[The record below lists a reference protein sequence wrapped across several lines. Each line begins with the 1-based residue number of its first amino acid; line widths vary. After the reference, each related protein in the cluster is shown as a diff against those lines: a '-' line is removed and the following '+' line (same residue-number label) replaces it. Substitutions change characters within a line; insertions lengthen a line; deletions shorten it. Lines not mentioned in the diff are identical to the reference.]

1 MARKVAVINQK
12 GGVGK
17 TTTTA
22 NLGYMLAQK
31 GYKVTLI
38 DLDPQGSL
46 TISLGFNWQEHLG
59 IEDLLLHGEK
69 LENVIVSNRKNLRLI
84 PCGNNLGQA
93 EHIDKASSSAIAKG
107 LKKILSELEDDDY
120 VLVDCPPSS
129 GFLIIC
135 ALYAI
140 DEVLIP
146 ISSDYLTLHGLSHL
160 LGTLKGFEERLKHEI
175 KKWFV
180 ITRFHPRRRL
190 SQDVKEKLISYF
202 PDQVLKTSIRE
213 CTPLAESPSF
223 GLTVDEHQKACNGA
237 SDYKELAEDFCIGR
251 TC

>member
-1 MARKVAVINQK
+1 MINQK

-22 NLGYMLAQK
+22 NLGYMLAKK

-46 TISLGFNWQEHLG
+46 TISLGVDWQEHGG
-59 IEDLLLHGEK
+59 IEDVLLHDEDLG
-69 LENVIVSNRKNLRLI
+69 NVIIESRKNLRLI

-93 EHIDKASSSAIAKG
+93 EYIEKDSAAIAKG
-107 LKKILSELEDDDY
+107 LKKVLSQLDDDY
-120 VLVDCPPSS
+120 VLIDCPPSS
-129 GFLIIC
+129 GFLIVS
-135 ALYAI
+135 ALYSI

-146 ISSDYLTLHGLSHL
+146 IAGDYLTLHGLSHL
-160 LGTLKGFEERLKHEI
+160 LGTLNGFEERLKHKI

-180 ITRFHPRRRL
+180 VTRYHPRRRL
-190 SQDVKEKLISYF
+190 AQDVKNKLQSYF

-213 CTPLAESPSF
+213 TSALAESPSF
-223 GLTVDEHQKACNGA
+223 GKTVDEYQPNSNGA
-237 SDYKELAEDFCIGR
+237 EDYHNLAEDFCIGR

>member
-1 MARKVAVINQK
+1 MTRKVAVINQK

-22 NLGYMLAQK
+22 NLGYMLAKK

-46 TISLGFNWQEHLG
+46 TISLGVNWQEHLG
-59 IEDLLLHGEK
+59 IEDLLLHDEK
-69 LENVIVSNRKNLRLI
+69 LENVIIESRENLRLI
-84 PCGNNLGQA
+84 PCGNDLGQV
-93 EHIDKASSSAIAKG
+93 EYMGQESSTIAKN
-107 LKKILSELEDDDY
+107 LKEILSNIDDDFI
-120 VLVDCPPSS
+120 LIDCPPSS
-129 GFLIIC
+129 GFLIVS

-146 ISSDYLTLHGLSHL
+146 IASDYLTLHGLSHL
-160 LGTLKGFEERLKHEI
+160 MGTLKGFEQRLKHNI

-180 ITRFHPRRRL
+180 VTRFHPRRRL
-190 SQDVKEKLISYF
+190 AQDVKSKLVSYF
-202 PDQVLKTSIRE
+202 PGQVLKTSIRE
-213 CTPLAESPSF
+213 TSAVAESPSF
-223 GLTVDEHQKACNGA
+223 GLTIFEYQKNSNGA
-237 SDYKELAEDFCIGR
+237 TDYNDLADDFYIGR

>member
-1 MARKVAVINQK
+1 MTRKVAVINQK

-22 NLGYMLAQK
+22 NLGYMLAKK

-46 TISLGFNWQEHLG
+46 TSSLGAQWQDHIG
-59 IEDLLLHGEK
+59 IEDLLLHDEK
-69 LENVIVSNRKNLRLI
+69 IENAIVKSRENLRLI
-84 PCGNNLGQA
+84 PCGNNLGQV
-93 EHIDKASSSAIAKG
+93 EHLDQGASSSIAKKLRG
-107 LKKILSELEDDDY
+107 IVNQLDDDY
-120 VLVDCPPSS
+120 ILIDCPPSS

-135 ALYAI
+135 ALFSI

-146 ISSDYLTLHGLSHL
+146 ISSDYLTMHGLSHL
-160 LGTLKGFEERLKHEI
+160 LSTLKGFEERVKHKI
-175 KKWFV
+175 KKYIV

-190 SQDVKEKLISYF
+190 SREVKEKLISYF

-213 CTPLAESPSF
+213 TTALAESPSF
-223 GLTVDEHQKACNGA
+223 GLTAYEHQKGGNGA
-237 SDYKELAEDFCIGR
+237 NDYRDLAEVFWIGR
-251 TC
+251 VC

>member
-1 MARKVAVINQK
+1 MTRKVAVINQK

-22 NLGYMLAQK
+22 NLGYMLAKK
-31 GYKVTLI
+31 GSKVTLI

-46 TISLGFNWQEHLG
+46 TISLGVNWQEKLG
-59 IEDLLLHGEK
+59 IEDLLLHDDK
-69 LENVIVSNRKNLRLI
+69 LENVILQTRKNISLI

-93 EHIDKASSSAIAKG
+93 EHIDKDSSSSIAKG
-107 LKKILSELEDDDY
+107 LKKVLDQLPEEDYILI
-120 VLVDCPPSS
+120 DCPPSS

-135 ALYAI
+135 ALYAV

-146 ISSDYLTLHGLSHL
+146 ISGDYLTLHGLSHL
-160 LGTLKGFEERLKHEI
+160 LGTLKGFEKRLQHDI

-180 ITRFHPRRRL
+180 VTRFHPRRRL
-190 SQDVKEKLISYF
+190 AQDVKEKLISYF
-202 PDQVLKTSIRE
+202 PGQVLKTSIRE
-213 CTPLAESPSF
+213 TTAVAESPSF
-223 GLTVDEHQKACNGA
+223 GLTVDEYQKNCNG
-237 SDYKELAEDFCIGR
+237 SNDYRDLAKDFSIGR

>member
-1 MARKVAVINQK
+1 MTRKVAVINQK

-22 NLGYMLAQK
+22 NLGYMLAKK

-46 TISLGFNWQEHLG
+46 TISLGVNWQEHLG
-59 IEDLLLHGEK
+59 IEDLLLHDEK
-69 LENVIVSNRKNLRLI
+69 LENVIIESRENLRLI
-84 PCGNNLGQA
+84 PCGNHLGQV
-93 EHIDKASSSAIAKG
+93 EYMGQESSTIAKN
-107 LKKILSELEDDDY
+107 LKDVLSGIDDDF
-120 VLVDCPPSS
+120 VLIDCPPSS
-129 GFLIIC
+129 GFLIVS

-146 ISSDYLTLHGLSHL
+146 IASDYLTLHGLSHL
-160 LGTLKGFEERLKHEI
+160 IGTLQGFEKRLKHKI

-180 ITRFHPRRRL
+180 VTRFHPRRRL
-190 SQDVKEKLISYF
+190 SQDVKAKLVSYF
-202 PDQVLKTSIRE
+202 PGQVLRTSIRE
-213 CTPLAESPSF
+213 TSAIAESPSF
-223 GLTVDEHQKACNGA
+223 GLTVFEYQKNSNGTI
-237 SDYKELAEDFCIGR
+237 DYNDLADDFYIGR

>member
-1 MARKVAVINQK
+1 MTRKVAVINQK

-22 NLGYMLAQK
+22 NLGYMLAKK

-46 TISLGFNWQEHLG
+46 TISLGVNWQEHSG
-59 IEDLLLHGEK
+59 IEDLLLHDEK
-69 LENVIVSNRKNLRLI
+69 LENVIIQSRENLRLI
-84 PCGNNLGQA
+84 PCGNHLGQV
-93 EHIDKASSSAIAKG
+93 EYMGQESSTIAKN
-107 LKKILSELEDDDY
+107 LKEVLSSIDDDF
-120 VLVDCPPSS
+120 VLIDCPPSS
-129 GFLIIC
+129 GFLIVS

-146 ISSDYLTLHGLSHL
+146 IASDYLTLHGLSHL
-160 LGTLKGFEERLKHEI
+160 IGTLNGFEERLKHKI

-180 ITRFHPRRRL
+180 VTRFYPRRRL
-190 SQDVKEKLISYF
+190 AQDVKGKLVSYF
-202 PDQVLKTSIRE
+202 PGQVLKTSIRE
-213 CTPLAESPSF
+213 TSAIAESPSF
-223 GLTVDEHQKACNGA
+223 GLTVYEYQKNSNGTK
-237 SDYKELAEDFCIGR
+237 DYNDLADDFYIGR

>member
-1 MARKVAVINQK
+1 MTRKVAVINQK

-22 NLGYMLAQK
+22 NLGYMLAKK

-46 TISLGFNWQEHLG
+46 TISLGVNWQEHLG
-59 IEDLLLHGEK
+59 IEDLLLHDEK
-69 LENVIVSNRKNLRLI
+69 LENVILQSRDNLRLI
-84 PCGNNLGQA
+84 PCGNHLGQV
-93 EHIDKASSSAIAKG
+93 EYMGQESSTIAKN
-107 LKKILSELEDDDY
+107 LKDVLSNIDDDF
-120 VLVDCPPSS
+120 VLIDCPPSS
-129 GFLIIC
+129 GFLIVS

-146 ISSDYLTLHGLSHL
+146 IASDYLTLHGLSHL
-160 LGTLKGFEERLKHEI
+160 IGTLSGFEKRLKHKI

-180 ITRFHPRRRL
+180 VTRFHPRRRL
-190 SQDVKEKLISYF
+190 SQDVKGKLISYF

-213 CTPLAESPSF
+213 TSAVAESPSF
-223 GLTVDEHQKACNGA
+223 GLTVFEYQKNSNG
-237 SDYKELAEDFCIGR
+237 SKDYNDLADDFYIGR

>member
-1 MARKVAVINQK
+1 MTRKVAVINQK

-31 GYKVTLI
+31 GYRVTVI

-46 TISLGFNWQEHLG
+46 TISLGVNWQEHLG
-59 IEDLLLHGEK
+59 IEDLLLHDDV
-69 LENVIVSNRKNLRLI
+69 LENVIVEGRKNLRLI

-93 EHIDKASSSAIAKG
+93 EHINKQSSAEIAKK
-107 LKKILSELEDDDY
+107 LKNVLSQLDDDY
-120 VLVDCPPSS
+120 VFIDCPPSS
-129 GFLIIC
+129 GFLIVC
-135 ALYAI
+135 ALNAI

-160 LGTLKGFEERLKHEI
+160 LGTLKSFEERLKHGI

-180 ITRFHPRRRL
+180 VTRFHPRRRL
-190 SQDVKEKLISYF
+190 SQDVKDKLVSYF
-202 PDQVLKTSIRE
+202 PGQVLKTSIRE
-213 CTPLAESPSF
+213 TTAVAESPSF
-223 GLTVDEHQKACNGA
+223 GLTVEEHQQGGNGA
-237 SDYKELAEDFCIGR
+237 NDYRNLAEDFCIGR

>member
-1 MARKVAVINQK
+1 MTRKVAVINQK

-31 GYKVTLI
+31 GYRVTLI

-46 TISLGFNWQEHLG
+46 TISLGVDWQEHAG
-59 IEDLLLHGEK
+59 IEDLLLHDDK
-69 LENVIVSNRKNLRLI
+69 LENVIIESRKNLRLI

-93 EHIDKASSSAIAKG
+93 EHIDKASSSSIAKG
-107 LKKILSELEDDDY
+107 LKKVLNQLTDDDFI
-120 VLVDCPPSS
+120 LIDCPPSS

-146 ISSDYLTLHGLSHL
+146 ISGDYLTLHGLSHL
-160 LGTLKGFEERLKHEI
+160 LGTLKSFEKRLQHDI

-190 SQDVKEKLISYF
+190 AQDVKEKMISYF

-213 CTPLAESPSF
+213 TTALAESPSF
-223 GLTVDEHQKACNGA
+223 GLTVEEHQKGGNG
-237 SDYKELAEDFCIGR
+237 SKDYRDLAEDFCIGR
-251 TC
+251 AC

>member
-1 MARKVAVINQK
+1 MTRKVAVINQK

-17 TTTTA
+17 TTTTT
-22 NLGYMLAQK
+22 NLGYMLAQQ

-46 TISLGFNWQEHLG
+46 TISLGVNWQDHLG
-59 IEDLLLHGEK
+59 IEDLLLHDDD
-69 LENVIVSNRKNLRLI
+69 LENVIVEARKNLRLI

-93 EHIDKASSSAIAKG
+93 EHIDKKSSSMVAKK
-107 LKKILSELEDDDY
+107 LKNVIDQLDDDY
-120 VLVDCPPSS
+120 VLIDCPPSS

-135 ALYAI
+135 ALYSI

-160 LGTLKGFEERLKHEI
+160 LGTLKSFEDRLKHGI

-190 SQDVKEKLISYF
+190 SQDVKEKLVSYF
-202 PDQVLKTSIRE
+202 PDQVLQTPVRE
-213 CTPLAESPSF
+213 TTALAESPSF
-223 GLTVDEHQKACNGA
+223 GLTVEEYQKGGNG
-237 SDYKELAEDFCIGR
+237 SNDYRKLAEDFCIGR

>member
-1 MARKVAVINQK
+1 MTRKVAVINQK

-22 NLGYMLAQK
+22 NLGYMLAK
-31 GYKVTLI
+31 RGHTVTLI

-46 TISLGFNWQEHLG
+46 TISLGVNWQEHLG
-59 IEDLLLHGEK
+59 IEDLLLHDEK
-69 LENVIVSNRKNLRLI
+69 LENVILESRENLRLI
-84 PCGNNLGQA
+84 PCGNHLGQV
-93 EHIDKASSSAIAKG
+93 EYMGQQSSTIAKN
-107 LKKILSELEDDDY
+107 LKKVLNGLDDDF
-120 VLVDCPPSS
+120 VLIDCPPSS
-129 GFLIIC
+129 GFLIVS

-146 ISSDYLTLHGLSHL
+146 IASDYLTLHGLSHL
-160 LGTLKGFEERLKHEI
+160 LGTLKGFEKRLGHKI

-180 ITRFHPRRRL
+180 VTRFHPRRRL
-190 SQDVKEKLISYF
+190 AQDVKVKLISYF

-213 CTPLAESPSF
+213 TSAVAESPSF
-223 GLTVDEHQKACNGA
+223 GLTVFEYQKSSNGA
-237 SDYKELAEDFCIGR
+237 KDYHDLAEDFFVGR

>member
-1 MARKVAVINQK
+1 MTRKIAVINQK

-22 NLGYMLAQK
+22 NLGYMLAKK

-46 TISLGFNWQEHLG
+46 TISLGVNWQEHLG
-59 IEDLLLHGEK
+59 IEDLLLHDEK
-69 LENVIVSNRKNLRLI
+69 LENVIIESRENLRLI
-84 PCGNNLGQA
+84 PCGNHLGQV
-93 EHIDKASSSAIAKG
+93 EYMGQESSTIAKN
-107 LKKILSELEDDDY
+107 LKAVLSSIDDDF
-120 VLVDCPPSS
+120 VLIDCPPSS
-129 GFLIIC
+129 GFLIVS

-146 ISSDYLTLHGLSHL
+146 IASDYLTLHGLSHL
-160 LGTLKGFEERLKHEI
+160 IGTLKGFEKRLKHKI

-180 ITRFHPRRRL
+180 VTRFHPRRRL
-190 SQDVKEKLISYF
+190 AQDVKGKLVSYF
-202 PDQVLKTSIRE
+202 PGQVLKTSIRE
-213 CTPLAESPSF
+213 TSAIAESPSF
-223 GLTVDEHQKACNGA
+223 GLTVFEYQKNSNGA
-237 SDYKELAEDFCIGR
+237 TDYNDLADDFYIGR

>member
-1 MARKVAVINQK
+1 MTRKVAVINQK

-22 NLGYMLAQK
+22 NLGYMLAQQ

-46 TISLGFNWQEHLG
+46 TISLGVNWQEKLG
-59 IEDLLLHGEK
+59 IEDLLLHDEV
-69 LENVIVSNRKNLRLI
+69 LENVIVEGRKNLRLI

-93 EHIDKASSSAIAKG
+93 EHIDKSASSTIAKK
-107 LKKILSELEDDDY
+107 LKQVLNQLDDDY
-120 VLVDCPPSS
+120 VLIDCPPSS

-160 LGTLKGFEERLKHEI
+160 LGTLKGFEKRLRHEI

-180 ITRFHPRRRL
+180 VTRFHPRRRL

-213 CTPLAESPSF
+213 TTALAESPSF
-223 GLTVDEHQKACNGA
+223 GLTVDEHHKGCNGA
-237 SDYKELAEDFCIGR
+237 IDYRNLAEDFSIGR

>member
-1 MARKVAVINQK
+1 MTRKVAVINQK

-22 NLGYMLAQK
+22 NLGYMLAQQ
-31 GYKVTLI
+31 GYRVTLI

-46 TISLGFNWQEHLG
+46 TISLGVDWQEHLG
-59 IEDLLLHGEK
+59 IEDLLLHDEK
-69 LENVIVSNRKNLRLI
+69 LENVIVESRKNLNLI
-84 PCGNNLGQA
+84 PCGNHLGQI
-93 EHIDKASSSAIAKG
+93 EHIDRDSSTIAKQ
-107 LKKILSELEDDDY
+107 LKRVLNGIDDDFI
-120 VLVDCPPSS
+120 LIDCPPSS

-135 ALYAI
+135 ALYSI

-146 ISSDYLTLHGLSHL
+146 VSSDYLTLHGLSHL
-160 LGTLKGFEERLKHEI
+160 LGTLKGFEERLKHDI

-190 SQDVKEKLISYF
+190 SQDVKDKMISYF
-202 PDQVLKTSIRE
+202 SDQVLYTSVRE
-213 CTPLAESPSF
+213 TTALAESPSF
-223 GLTVDEHQKACNGA
+223 GLTVEEYQKNCKGA
-237 SDYKELAEDFCIGR
+237 DDYRDLANDFCIGR

>member
-1 MARKVAVINQK
+1 MTRKVAVINQK

-46 TISLGFNWQEHLG
+46 TISLGVNWQEHAG
-59 IEDLLLHGEK
+59 IEDLLLHDES
-69 LENVIVSNRKNLRLI
+69 LENVILESRKNLRLI
-84 PCGNNLGQA
+84 PCGNHLGQV
-93 EHIDKASSSAIAKG
+93 EYMSQESSSIAKA
-107 LKKILSELEDDDY
+107 LRKVLDQLDDDF
-120 VLVDCPPSS
+120 VLIDCPPSS
-129 GFLIIC
+129 GFLIVS

-140 DEVLIP
+140 DEVLVP
-146 ISSDYLTLHGLSHL
+146 IASDYLTLHGLSHL
-160 LGTLKGFEERLKHEI
+160 LGTLKGFEQRLGHKI

-190 SQDVKEKLISYF
+190 AQDVKAKLISYF
-202 PDQVLKTSIRE
+202 PDQVLLTSIRE
-213 CTPLAESPSF
+213 TSAVAESPSF
-223 GLTVDEHQKACNGA
+223 GLTVDEYQKNSNG
-237 SDYKELAEDFCIGR
+237 SKDYYSLADDFCIGR
-251 TC
+251 TH

>member
-1 MARKVAVINQK
+1 MTRRVAVINQK

-46 TISLGFNWQEHLG
+46 TVGLGVDWQENLG
-59 IEDLLLHGEK
+59 IEDLLLHGES
-69 LENVIVSNRKNLRLI
+69 LENVIVESRKNLRLI

-93 EHIDKASSSAIAKG
+93 ELVDKNSSAAIAKK
-107 LKKILSELEDDDY
+107 LKSVVNQLDDDY
-120 VLVDCPPSS
+120 VLIDCPPAS

-135 ALYAI
+135 ALYSI

-160 LGTLKGFEERLKHEI
+160 LGTLKSFEDRLKHKA

-180 ITRFHPRRRL
+180 ITRYHPRRRL
-190 SQDVKEKLISYF
+190 AQDVRDKLISYF
-202 PDQVLKTSIRE
+202 PGKVLQTCIRE
-213 CTPLAESPSF
+213 TTAIAESPSF
-223 GLTVDEHQKACNGA
+223 GLTVEEHNKRCNGA
-237 SDYKELAEDFCIGR
+237 KDYRNLAEDFCIGK
-251 TC
+251 TY

>member
-1 MARKVAVINQK
+1 MTRKVAVINQK

-22 NLGYMLAQK
+22 NLGYMLAKK

-46 TISLGFNWQEHLG
+46 TISLGVNWQEHSG
-59 IEDLLLHGEK
+59 IEDLLLHDEK
-69 LENVIVSNRKNLRLI
+69 LENVIIQSRKNLRLI
-84 PCGNNLGQA
+84 PCGNHLGQV
-93 EHIDKASSSAIAKG
+93 EYMGQESSTIAKN
-107 LKKILSELEDDDY
+107 LKEVLSSIDDDF
-120 VLVDCPPSS
+120 VLIDCPPSS
-129 GFLIIC
+129 GFLIVS

-146 ISSDYLTLHGLSHL
+146 IASDYLTLHGLSHL
-160 LGTLKGFEERLKHEI
+160 IGTLNGFEERLKHKI

-180 ITRFHPRRRL
+180 VTRFYPRRRL
-190 SQDVKEKLISYF
+190 AQDVKGKLVSYF
-202 PDQVLKTSIRE
+202 PGQVLKTSIRE
-213 CTPLAESPSF
+213 TSAIAESPSF
-223 GLTVDEHQKACNGA
+223 GLTVYEYQKNSNGTK
-237 SDYKELAEDFCIGR
+237 DYNDLADDFYIGR

>member
-1 MARKVAVINQK
+1 MTRKIAVINQK

-22 NLGYMLAQK
+22 NLGYMLAKK

-46 TISLGFNWQEHLG
+46 TISLGVNWQEHLG
-59 IEDLLLHGEK
+59 IEDLLLHDEK
-69 LENVIVSNRKNLRLI
+69 LDNVILQSRDNLRLI
-84 PCGNNLGQA
+84 PCGNHLGQV
-93 EHIDKASSSAIAKG
+93 EYMGQESSTIAKN
-107 LKKILSELEDDDY
+107 LKDVLSNIDDDFI
-120 VLVDCPPSS
+120 LIDCPPSS
-129 GFLIIC
+129 GFLIVS

-140 DEVLIP
+140 DEVVIP
-146 ISSDYLTLHGLSHL
+146 IASDYLTLHGLSHL
-160 LGTLKGFEERLKHEI
+160 IGTLKGFEKRLKHKI

-180 ITRFHPRRRL
+180 VTRFHPRRRL

-213 CTPLAESPSF
+213 TSAIAESPSF
-223 GLTVDEHQKACNGA
+223 GLTVFEYQKNSNG
-237 SDYKELAEDFCIGR
+237 SKDYNDLADDFYIGR

>member
-1 MARKVAVINQK
+1 MTRKIAVINQK

-46 TISLGFNWQEHLG
+46 TISLGVDWQEYLG
-59 IEDLLLHGEK
+59 IEDLLLHDDILG
-69 LENVIVSNRKNLRLI
+69 NVIVDVRKNLRLI

-93 EHIDKASSSAIAKG
+93 EQIDKSSSSIIARK
-107 LKKILSELEDDDY
+107 LKQVINQLDGDY
-120 VLVDCPPSS
+120 VLIDCPPSS
-129 GFLIIC
+129 GFLIVC
-135 ALYAI
+135 ALYSI

-213 CTPLAESPSF
+213 STPVAESPSF
-223 GLTVDEHQKACNGA
+223 GLTVEEHQKGCNGA
-237 SDYKELAEDFCIGR
+237 IDYRDLAEDFCIGR

>member
-1 MARKVAVINQK
+1 MTRKIAVINQK

-22 NLGYMLAQK
+22 NLGYMLAKK

-46 TISLGFNWQEHLG
+46 TISLGVNWQEHLG
-59 IEDLLLHGEK
+59 IEDLLLHDEK
-69 LENVIVSNRKNLRLI
+69 LENVILKSRENLHLI
-84 PCGNNLGQA
+84 PCGNHLGQV
-93 EHIDKASSSAIAKG
+93 EYMGQESSTIAKN
-107 LKKILSELEDDDY
+107 LKNVLSEIDDDF
-120 VLVDCPPSS
+120 VLIDCPPSS
-129 GFLIIC
+129 GFLIVS

-146 ISSDYLTLHGLSHL
+146 IASDYLTLHGLSHL
-160 LGTLKGFEERLKHEI
+160 IGTLKGFEKRLKHKI

-180 ITRFHPRRRL
+180 VTRFYPRRRL

-213 CTPLAESPSF
+213 TSAIAESPSF
-223 GLTVDEHQKACNGA
+223 GLTVFEYQKNSNG
-237 SDYKELAEDFCIGR
+237 SKDYNDLADDFYIGR

>member
-1 MARKVAVINQK
+1 MTRKIAVINQK

-17 TTTTA
+17 TTTTV
-22 NLGYMLAQK
+22 NLGYMLAQQ
-31 GYKVTLI
+31 GYRVTLI

-46 TISLGFNWQEHLG
+46 TISLGVDWHEHLG
-59 IEDLLLHGEK
+59 IEDLLLHDDD
-69 LENVIVSNRKNLRLI
+69 LENVIIESRKNLRLI

-93 EHIDKASSSAIAKG
+93 EHIDKKSSSVIARK
-107 LKKILSELEDDDY
+107 LKDVMNQLDDDY
-120 VLVDCPPSS
+120 ILIDCPPAS

-135 ALYAI
+135 ALYSI

-146 ISSDYLTLHGLSHL
+146 ISSDYLTLHGLAHL

-180 ITRFHPRRRL
+180 VTRFHPRRRL

-213 CTPLAESPSF
+213 TTALAESPSF
-223 GLTVDEHQKACNGA
+223 GLTVEEHQKGGNG
-237 SDYKELAEDFCIGR
+237 SVDYRSLAEDLCIGR